1 MGKKFLNFFSDPA
14 AKLDDKKKSRPAGPL
29 ELSGEEARGLRGG
42 KGPGGSPPLRDLSTR
57 PVQDHVSISEVDLS
71 PEEESA
77 TKYVQPSIEMEAFTP
92 DADSYLKILSEQ
104 TGLRVI
110 ELSKFKRPPTEILKL
125 LTKEQAGRLVAIPVE
140 VRDDGVLVI
149 AVSDPANPTVTDDLR
164 AIVDRDIEP
173 VIAADAEIRERIEQ
187 YYGMGEETLE
197 DIVAREESVDNTS
210 LNRDDAVVN
219 IAADAESLANDP
231 PVIRLV
237 NLLLVK
243 AIKERAS
250 DIHVEP
256 FPNLIRIRYRVDG
269 VLREIPSPPRHML
282 QGIIS
287 RIKVMGRLDISESRM
302 PQDGR
307 IKLSFE
313 GREIDLRLATVP
325 TVHGES
331 IVMRVLDKSMMMI
344 GIRQI
349 GMTDE
354 VLDRFLVHIKKP
366 NGIVLVT
373 GPTGCGKTTTLYAG
387 LNEINDPGDKIITVE
402 DPVEFQV
409 DGLIQVNINEN
420 VGLTFAKT
428 LRAILRQDPDKV
440 LVGEI
445 RDVETAQISV
455 QAALTGH
462 LVFSTLHT
470 NSASATVIRLVDMG
484 VPAFLITSS
493 VEAVLGQR
501 LVRTICPNCRA
512 PYTPTE
518 DDIQEFGLTP
528 EDLRDQTFFM
538 GEGCNDC
545 GHSGYRGRMGLYE
558 LLELDDEIKE
568 LILDGGTTDEVQE
581 MGLRKGLVTM
591 RQDGWMKVCLGLTT
605 FEEVARET
613 PKAEIHMN
621 DKARAEAIEDEEVGS
636 HQPAIENGAV
646 NEPQAVE
653 PPPARKLLPSLDE
666 NKMAV
671 SGEEAIQVEQ
681 RREPSGGS

>member
-1 MGKKFLNFFSDPA
+1 MAKKFLNFFSDPA
-14 AKLDDKKKSRPAGPL
+14 AKVDDKKKSRSDNPL
-29 ELSGEEARGLRGG
+29 GLSGEEARRLKEGGG
-42 KGPGGSPPLRDLSTR
+42 KGAPPLKDLSTR
-57 PVQDHVSISEVDLS
+57 PRRDAASVSDVDLS
-71 PEEESA
+71 PENESA
-77 TKYVQPSIEMEAFTP
+77 VKYTQPSIEMEDFTP
-92 DADSYLKILSEQ
+92 DDQSYLKILSEQ

-110 ELSKFKRPPTEILKL
+110 ELSKYKRPPLEVLKL
-125 LTKEQAGRLVAIPVE
+125 LTKEQAERLVVIPVE
-140 VRDDGVLVI
+140 IRDDGVLVV
-149 AVSDPANPTVTDDLR
+149 AVSDPANPMVTDDLR
-164 AIVDRDIEP
+164 AIVDREIEP
-173 VIAADAEIRERIEQ
+173 VIASDAEIRERIEQ

-197 DIVAREESVDNTS
+197 DIVAKEETVEATTHG
-210 LNRDDAVVN
+210 RDDGVVS
-219 IAADAESLANDP
+219 IASDAESLANDP

-250 DIHVEP
+250 DIHIEP

-269 VLREIPSPPRHML
+269 VLREIPSPPRQML
-282 QGIIS
+282 QGITS
-287 RIKVMGRLDISESRM
+287 RIKIMGRLDISESRM

-313 GREIDLRLATVP
+313 GREIDLRLATCP

-354 VLDRFLVHIKKP
+354 VLERFLVHIQKP

-373 GPTGCGKTTTLYAG
+373 GPTGCGKTTTLYAA

-409 DGLIQVNINEN
+409 DGLIQVNINDN

-428 LRAILRQDPDKV
+428 LRAILRQDPDTV

-518 DDIQEFGLTP
+518 DDIHEFGLTP
-528 EDLRDQTFFM
+528 DDLREQTFFM

-591 RQDGWMKVCLGLTT
+591 RQDGWMKICLGLTT

-613 PKAEIHMN
+613 PKAELHIKEQELAPEEEGEESEAS
-621 DKARAEAIEDEEVGS
+621 DQQPPSDAEPEKIETK
-636 HQPAIENGAV
+636 P
-646 NEPQAVE
+646 EPK
-653 PPPARKLLPSLDE
+653 RLPSLDE
-666 NKMAV
+666 DKMAV
-671 SGEEAIQVEQ
+671 SGEEAVQVESVRQ
-681 RREPSGGS
+681 GENPPS

>member
-14 AKLDDKKKSRPAGPL
+14 AKPPDKQKSGKNGPL
-29 ELSGEEARGLRGG
+29 DLSGEEARAPGRAGG
-42 KGPGGSPPLRDLSTR
+42 APPLKDLSTR
-57 PVQDHVSISEVDLS
+57 PRRDHVSISEVDLS
-71 PEEESA
+71 PSEESA
-77 TKYVQPSIEMEAFTP
+77 TKYVQPSIDIAEFTP
-92 DADSYLKILSEQ
+92 DDQSYLKILSEQ

-110 ELSKFKRPPTEILKL
+110 DLSKYKRPPTETIKL
-125 LTKEQAGRLVAIPVE
+125 LTKEQAERLVVVPVE

-149 AVSDPANPTVTDDLR
+149 AVSDPSNPMVTDDLR
-164 AIVDRDIEP
+164 AIIDREIEP
-173 VIAADAEIRERIEQ
+173 VIASDAEIRERIQQ

-197 DIVAREESVDNTS
+197 DIVSLEEKAEASGMS
-210 LNRDDAVVN
+210 RDDAVVN
-219 IAADAESLANDP
+219 IASDAESLANDP

-287 RIKVMGRLDISESRM
+287 RIKVMGRLDIAESRM

-307 IKLSFE
+307 IKLSFD
-313 GREIDLRLATVP
+313 GREIDLRVATVP

-354 VLDRFLVHIKKP
+354 VLERFMVHINKP

-470 NSASATVIRLVDMG
+470 NSAAATVIRLVDMG

-501 LVRTICPNCRA
+501 LVRTICSNCRA

-518 DDIQEFGLTP
+518 EEIDEFHLT
-528 EDLRDQTFFM
+528 EEMLRDQTFFY
-538 GEGCNDC
+538 GEGCSDC
-545 GHSGYRGRMGLYE
+545 GHTGYRGRMGLYE
-558 LLELDDEIKE
+558 LLELDDELKE

-591 RQDGWMKVCLGLTT
+591 REDGWMKICLGLTT

-613 PKAEIHMN
+613 PRAEISGG
-621 DKARAEAIEDEEVGS
+621 RRTEAEAAEEEES
-636 HQPAIENGAV
+636 GAT
-646 NEPQAVE
+646 ERLTE
-653 PPPARKLLPSLDE
+653 TPPAPRLEAPKPDSVKPTLDE
-666 NKMAV
+666 DRMAV
-671 SGEEAIQVEQ
+671 QGEEAIKVQTAK
-681 RREPSGGS
+681 PGDGS